1 MGQVRARKLSEM
13 RVPKKQA
20 NPIDIQVGNRVRIRR
35 MLIGMSQERLGDL
48 LGLTFQQV
56 QKYEKGVNR
65 IGAGRLFEVARI
77 LNVPID
83 FFYEG
88 LGGAAGQPG
97 MGDSESAP
105 VMEFVS
111 SGEGLQLSL
120 AFMKIKDAKVRKRVL
135 DLVKSLAEEE
145 EQKKRAAERINKLR
159 NLSFN
164 MNSAEANGEYDNVP
178 AYVRR
183 NMELFGN
190 TLTSVEQFYSKYT
203 VKKDENDETQISTI
217 NTFLDG
223 KKPD

>member
-1 MGQVRARKLSEM
+1 MI
-13 RVPKKQA
+13 VPLFSRRLVMTKKA
-20 NPIDIQVGNRVRIRR
+20 NPIDGQVGNRVRIRR

-77 LNVPID
+77 LNVPVD

-88 LGGAAGQPG
+88 LNAITEGGL
-97 MGDSESAP
+97 GDGAPP
-105 VMEFVS
+105 VMEFIS

-145 EQKKRAAERINKLR
+145 EQKN
-159 NLSFN
+159 
-164 MNSAEANGEYDNVP
+164 
-178 AYVRR
+178 
-183 NMELFGN
+183 
-190 TLTSVEQFYSKYT
+190 
-203 VKKDENDETQISTI
+203 
-217 NTFLDG
+217 
-223 KKPD
+223 

>member
-1 MGQVRARKLSEM
+1 M
-13 RVPKKQA
+13 PKKQA
-20 NPIDIQVGNRVRIRR
+20 NPIDVQVGNRVRIRR

-88 LGGAAGQPG
+88 LSTTSQPG
-97 MGDSESAP
+97 MGETDVAAPP
-105 VMEFVS
+105 VMEFIS

-120 AFMKIKDAKVRKRVL
+120 AFMKIKDTKVRKRVL

-145 EQKKRAAERINKLR
+145 EQK
-159 NLSFN
+159 S
-164 MNSAEANGEYDNVP
+164 
-178 AYVRR
+178 
-183 NMELFGN
+183 
-190 TLTSVEQFYSKYT
+190 
-203 VKKDENDETQISTI
+203 
-217 NTFLDG
+217 
-223 KKPD
+223 

>member
-1 MGQVRARKLSEM
+1 M
-13 RVPKKQA
+13 PKKQA
-20 NPIDIQVGNRVRIRR
+20 NPIDVQVGNRVRIRR

-88 LGGAAGQPG
+88 VENRLAGQPG
-97 MGDSESAP
+97 MAEPESAP
-105 VMEFVS
+105 PVMAFVS

-120 AFMKIKDAKVRKRVL
+120 AFMKIKDPKVRKRVL

-145 EQKKRAAERINKLR
+145 NQK
-159 NLSFN
+159 
-164 MNSAEANGEYDNVP
+164 D
-178 AYVRR
+178 
-183 NMELFGN
+183 
-190 TLTSVEQFYSKYT
+190 
-203 VKKDENDETQISTI
+203 
-217 NTFLDG
+217 
-223 KKPD
+223 

>member
-1 MGQVRARKLSEM
+1 MGQVPARLTSET
-13 RVPKKQA
+13 RVAIAAKKQA

-65 IGAGRLFEVARI
+65 IGAGRLFEVSRI
-77 LNVPID
+77 LNVPVD

-88 LGGAAGQPG
+88 VNDAAQGANEIDG
-97 MGDSESAP
+97 AP
-105 VMEFVS
+105 VMDFVS

-145 EQKKRAAERINKLR
+145 AQK
-159 NLSFN
+159 S
-164 MNSAEANGEYDNVP
+164 
-178 AYVRR
+178 
-183 NMELFGN
+183 
-190 TLTSVEQFYSKYT
+190 
-203 VKKDENDETQISTI
+203 
-217 NTFLDG
+217 
-223 KKPD
+223 

>member
-1 MGQVRARKLSEM
+1 MGQVPARPTNEM
-13 RVPKKQA
+13 RVANLAKKQT

-35 MLIGMSQERLGDL
+35 MLIGMSQERLGGL

-77 LNVPID
+77 LNVPVD

-88 LGGAAGQPG
+88 VNDGAPG
-97 MGDSESAP
+97 ANEVDGAP
-105 VMEFVS
+105 VMDFVS

-145 EQKKRAAERINKLR
+145 AQKI
-159 NLSFN
+159 
-164 MNSAEANGEYDNVP
+164 
-178 AYVRR
+178 
-183 NMELFGN
+183 
-190 TLTSVEQFYSKYT
+190 
-203 VKKDENDETQISTI
+203 
-217 NTFLDG
+217 
-223 KKPD
+223 

>member
-1 MGQVRARKLSEM
+1 MRQVPARQTDET
-13 RVPKKQA
+13 RVAIAAKKQA

-65 IGAGRLFEVARI
+65 IGAGRLFEVSRI
-77 LNVPID
+77 LNVPVD

-88 LGGAAGQPG
+88 VNDAAQGANEIDG
-97 MGDSESAP
+97 AP
-105 VMEFVS
+105 VMDFVS

-145 EQKKRAAERINKLR
+145 AQK
-159 NLSFN
+159 
-164 MNSAEANGEYDNVP
+164 
-178 AYVRR
+178 
-183 NMELFGN
+183 
-190 TLTSVEQFYSKYT
+190 Q
-203 VKKDENDETQISTI
+203 
-217 NTFLDG
+217 
-223 KKPD
+223 

>member
-1 MGQVRARKLSEM
+1 
-13 RVPKKQA
+13 VPKKQA

-88 LGGAAGQPG
+88 LDKDLAGQPG
-97 MGDSESAP
+97 MREPDGAAPP

-145 EQKKRAAERINKLR
+145 E
-159 NLSFN
+159 
-164 MNSAEANGEYDNVP
+164 
-178 AYVRR
+178 
-183 NMELFGN
+183 
-190 TLTSVEQFYSKYT
+190 
-203 VKKDENDETQISTI
+203 
-217 NTFLDG
+217 G
-223 KKPD
+223 KS

>member
-1 MGQVRARKLSEM
+1 LSVL
-13 RVPKKQA
+13 VPKKQA

-65 IGAGRLFEVARI
+65 IGAGRLFEVSRI
-77 LNVPID
+77 LNVPVD

-88 LGGAAGQPG
+88 VAAQLASRPG
-97 MGDSESAP
+97 MGEPEGAPP

-145 EQKKRAAERINKLR
+145 EQK
-159 NLSFN
+159 S
-164 MNSAEANGEYDNVP
+164 
-178 AYVRR
+178 
-183 NMELFGN
+183 
-190 TLTSVEQFYSKYT
+190 
-203 VKKDENDETQISTI
+203 
-217 NTFLDG
+217 
-223 KKPD
+223 